1 MVADEPPED
10 VLRFLR
16 NLADRIEDVSISDEE
31 AGEHSQ
37 MLTDVW
43 RLPGTGIEIDSQ
55 RIGLSLRGI
64 KNWWTPS
71 NKRCEMNKCCFKLK
85 SSQVFEQWL
94 VACLSSGLFR
104 KCKALNLNYC
114 GSWCAE
120 PGGPWPMV
128 YHWSDSA
135 GTLRSRAWIGLVGNA
150 AVAISWTSW
159 GYSRMFNVMF
169 NMLHVWSC

>member
-10 VLRFLR
+10 VLRVLR

-64 KNWWTPS
+64 KNWWTLRIRDVRWT
-71 NKRCEMNKCCFKLK
+71 NVA
-85 SSQVFEQWL
+85 SSWSRPK
-94 VACLSSGLFR
+94 CLSSGL
-104 KCKALNLNYC
+104 
-114 GSWCAE
+114 W
-120 PGGPWPMV
+120 
-128 YHWSDSA
+128 
-135 GTLRSRAWIGLVGNA
+135 LVW
-150 AVAISWTSW
+150 AVACSASARLWTWTIVEADVRNLVALGQWFTTDQILQGRW
-159 GYSRMFNVMF
+159 GPELGSV
-169 NMLHVWSC
+169 